1 MLNDSAF
8 KRLPSITAETVNFR
22 VEGQLVTAR
31 AGESVAAAVLAA
43 GLGPTRT
50 TPVSNS
56 PRAPY
61 CMMGVCFE
69 CLMVID
75 GQPNSQSCMIPVVEG
90 MEVGFQHGARAV
102 MEELA

>member
-1 MLNDSAF
+1 MPNDSAF
-8 KRLPSITAETVNFR
+8 KRLPSNPAAEVSFR
-22 VEGQLVTAR
+22 VEGQPVTAR

-50 TPVSNS
+50 TPVSAS

-75 GQPNSQSCMIPVVEG
+75 GQPNTQGCMTPVAEG
-90 MEVGFQHGARAV
+90 MEVDFQHGARAV
-102 MEELA
+102 MKESI

>member
-8 KRLPSITAETVNFR
+8 KRLPSNAAETISFR
-22 VEGQLVTAR
+22 VEGQVVTAR

-50 TPVSNS
+50 TAVSTS

-75 GQPNSQSCMIPVVEG
+75 GQANTQGCMIPVVEG

-102 MEELA
+102 MEESV

>member
-1 MLNDSAF
+1 MPNDSAF
-8 KRLPSITAETVNFR
+8 KRLPSIATETVSLR
-22 VEGQLVTAR
+22 VEGQIVTAR

-50 TPVSNS
+50 TPVSDS

-61 CMMGVCFE
+61 CMMGACFE

-75 GQPNSQSCMIPVVEG
+75 GQPNSQGCMTPVVEG

-102 MEELA
+102 MEQMV